1 MKRKNSYKVFIV
13 DDDPFYNEILK
24 NYLQELAK
32 SIDYADIELHAFLT
46 AQECIDSLDL
56 KPDIVLLD
64 CYLDQEGSPLTG
76 MYLLRNIK
84 EECGDCKVI
93 MISQQSE
100 ILATVEL
107 FKLGAYDYIVKD
119 KNSLVRAGKAIEN
132 IIKMELEE
140 KQQ

>member
-1 MKRKNSYKVFIV
+1 MKRKDSYKIFVV
-13 DDDPFYNEILK
+13 DDDPFYNKILS
-24 NYLQELAK
+24 NYLEELSK
-32 SIDYADIELHAFLT
+32 TIDYINIDIESFTT
-46 AQECIDSLDL
+46 AQECIDRLDE

-76 MYLLRNIK
+76 MYVLKNIK
-84 EECGDCKVI
+84 EISGDCKVI

-119 KNSLVRAGKAIEN
+119 KSSLDRIWLVVQN
-132 IIKMELEE
+132 IIKMEFAS
-140 KQQ
+140 

>member
-1 MKRKNSYKVFIV
+1 MKRKDSYKIFVV
-13 DDDPFYNEILK
+13 DDDPFYNKMLS
-24 NYLQELAK
+24 NYLEELSK
-32 SIDYADIELHAFLT
+32 TIDYIDKIEIQSFTT
-46 AQECIDSLDL
+46 AQECIDRLDE

-76 MYLLRNIK
+76 MYVLKNIK
-84 EECGDCKVI
+84 EVSGDCKVI

-119 KNSLVRAGKAIEN
+119 KNSLDRIWLAVQN
-132 IIKMELEE
+132 IIKMEFAS
-140 KQQ
+140 

>member
-1 MKRKNSYKVFIV
+1 MKRKNLYKIFVV
-13 DDDPFYNEILK
+13 DDDPFYNKMLN
-24 NYLQELAK
+24 NYLQEISK
-32 SIDYADIELHAFLT
+32 TIDYIDNIEIFSFIT
-46 AQECIDSLDL
+46 AQECIDRLNE

-76 MYLLRNIK
+76 MYVLKNIK
-84 EECGDCKVI
+84 EECGEDCKVI

-119 KNSLVRAGKAIEN
+119 KNSLTRIWLAIEN
-132 IIKMELEE
+132 IIKMEFAG
-140 KQQ
+140 